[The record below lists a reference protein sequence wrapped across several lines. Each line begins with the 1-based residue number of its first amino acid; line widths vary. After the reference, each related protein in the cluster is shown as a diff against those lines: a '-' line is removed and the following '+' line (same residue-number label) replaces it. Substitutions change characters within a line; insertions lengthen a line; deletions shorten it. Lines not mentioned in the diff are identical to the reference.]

1 MTSDTSNGDFRTGI
15 NRAISNYN
23 TATDVS
29 VTAVDGSG
37 PAWSADNA
45 SYGATGWEGNS
56 SWTCLL
62 GNTLNSSMHLNT
74 YYLSAATP
82 KRLKVVWAHEMGHS
96 LGLGHVPELKRVMYS
111 SASSAFNAGV
121 EALTSDEVSGINS
134 LY

>member
-1 MTSDTSNGDFRTGI
+1 M
-15 NRAISNYN
+15 
-23 TATDVS
+23 VS
-29 VTAVDGSG
+29 RQCQLWRHGLGGQQFLDL
-37 PAWSADNA
+37 PAR
-45 SYGATGWEGNS
+45 
-56 SWTCLL
+56 
-62 GNTLNSSMHLNT
+62 NTLNSSMHLNT